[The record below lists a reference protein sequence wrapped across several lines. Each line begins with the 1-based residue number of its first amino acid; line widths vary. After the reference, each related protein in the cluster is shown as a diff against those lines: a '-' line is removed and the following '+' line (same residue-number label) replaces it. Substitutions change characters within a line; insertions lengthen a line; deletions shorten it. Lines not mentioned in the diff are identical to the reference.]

1 MLRTRQNHEEEH
13 DEVDTSSYQ
22 CTVRTIGAYSVFG
35 VQAMAAPRCAWTHLY
50 IAKQNFANRDGEE
63 DDMMTLSLYVFPQS
77 EVKEDLCTRLLQHYL
92 IYFSI
97 GLRLAKSKVGC
108 PPAQRLSEDTGE
120 RKAKLRRGA
129 ASIPAR
135 H

>member
-1 MLRTRQNHEEEH
+1 MRLTRAAINARCGPSVHTVCSGSKLWQRLGAPGRTCTLQSK
-13 DEVDTSSYQ
+13 TSP
-22 CTVRTIGAYSVFG
+22 TGRK
-35 VQAMAAPRCAWTHLY
+35 M
-50 IAKQNFANRDGEE
+50 
-63 DDMMTLSLYVFPQS
+63 SLYVFPQS

-120 RKAKLRRGA
+120 RKAKLRSGA